1 MENNKIETIEKE
13 KQTPF
18 LKRVA
23 KMEKEIVEISR
34 QLDTIKKSI
43 RNLGR

>member
-1 MENNKIETIEKE
+1 MENNKIEPIEKE

-23 KMEKEIVEISR
+23 KIERDVEKISR
-34 QLDTIKKSI
+34 QLDTIKKSL
-43 RNLGR
+43 RSVGR